1 MCGCPQ
7 FSFWI
12 LIAIAKICFLHS
24 HKLHKS
30 TVALVGK
37 SLKKAKYPRPDL
49 ICTVTKGGGLGATGG
64 GGSSL
69 YLYLQ
74 TRGLVPN
81 KTMVVHG
88 EVKHKTLDLSN

>member
-1 MCGCPQ
+1 MVAPN
-7 FSFWI
+7 FFWD
-12 LIAIAKICFLHS
+12 FDSHS

-30 TVALVGK
+30 TVAFLIVGK

-49 ICTVTKGGGLGATGG
+49 ICTVTKGDGLGATGG

-81 KTMVVHG
+81 KTMVVRG
-88 EVKHKTLDLSN
+88 EVKHKTLDLSI